1 MDKLGAFDQLFYKA
15 DQYDVMSLVMGGV
28 SILKPATSE
37 KLDARSI
44 ANHLAARL
52 EKIPLLRMKLR
63 QDPLRLGSVRKI
75 EDPDFDVWDHIFV
88 SMLPTPGGYSEL
100 TRCIAD
106 LSAKPL
112 DLTQLWRWTVVG
124 GLEQGKIA
132 VVCKLHHALADG
144 IGAVEVLSSMYDP
157 TPVSPETP
165 SDKKGEIINELS
177 RYALLGDAIAEST
190 RRLWVKRPQFMI
202 ENTIPLLAALG
213 GKVKEQ
219 LAASNDPEKEPV
231 PELQSTSLNISNY
244 SAKRAVSYR
253 TLSLPEVK
261 ALGKHFGCTVNDIG
275 LLLYSFAMQHYFDG
289 IGEKIDF
296 DLWCGVPI
304 STRSDNS
311 AAGGNQVTAGRV
323 CLHNTIE
330 DAVQRLRTINRDTEV
345 TKKAARPEKPLVDMQ
360 EVVDLVFPATMDGIL
375 YLAGK
380 TKLVEKVASKFT
392 LGNAILSNVPGPTKP
407 VYIANAMMAESIP
420 LIPAIDVIAVSGG
433 ITSVDKAIT
442 IGFHCDGETV
452 KDPELFV
459 QGVEL
464 GLNKIRHAM
473 KAVEAP
479 RRKARVKSQRVKTA
493 KNRVKR
499 AATRTL

>member
-1 MDKLGAFDQLFYKA
+1 MGLG
-15 DQYDVMSLVMGGV
+15 VGGGG
-28 SILKPATSE
+28 ILAPSTSR
-37 KLDARSI
+37 KLDAQAI

-52 EKIPLLRMKLR
+52 QKIPLLRIKLL
-63 QDPLRLGSVRKI
+63 QDPLRLGSVCKI
-75 EDPDFDVWDHIFV
+75 EDPEFDIWDHIFV
-88 SMLPTPGGYSEL
+88 ASLPKPGGYSEL

-106 LSAKPL
+106 LSAELL
-112 DLTQLWRWTVVG
+112 DLAQLWRWTVVG
-124 GLEQGKIA
+124 GLEGGKIA

-157 TPVSPETP
+157 KPVRPETP
-165 SDKKGEIINELS
+165 SDKTGEITSEPT

-190 RRLWVKRPQFMI
+190 RRLLVKRPQFVFK
-202 ENTIPLLAALG
+202 NTGPLLAALG
-213 GKVKEQ
+213 GRVKEQ
-219 LAASNDPEKEPV
+219 LAARNGPEKKPL

-244 SAKRAVSYR
+244 SAKRAVSYK

-304 STRSDNS
+304 STRSDSS

-330 DAVQRLRTINRDTEV
+330 DAVQRLRAINRDTEE
-345 TKKAARPEKPLVDMQ
+345 TKKSARPEKPLVDMQ
-360 EVVDLVFPATMDGIL
+360 EVVDLVFPVTMDGIL

-380 TKLVEKVASKFT
+380 AKLVGKVASKIT

-407 VYIANAMMAESIP
+407 VYIANAVMVESIP

-464 GLNKIRHAM
+464 GLKKLRRGM
-473 KAVEAP
+473 KAAKTP
-479 RRKARVKSQRVKTA
+479 RRKAHARPPRAKSTKD
-493 KNRVKR
+493 KVKR
-499 AATRTL
+499 AAVSTS